1 MKWVSTADK
10 SNIVNLQHA
19 ILYGLPND
27 GGLWVPQYI
36 PTIDIEKID
45 TLTNLE
51 ICLSI
56 LKVFFS
62 PDIDETQLK
71 EIVDKAINFDIPLQK
86 LNENTYILELF
97 HGPTMAFKDFGARI
111 MALLFQHFL
120 NKTPHNYKIL
130 VATSGDTGSAVANA
144 FSNTNIPVLIFY
156 PNNKISEFQKQQ
168 ITTYGKN
175 ISSMALDGSFDDCQ
189 AIVKSLLNNDR
200 LQQQLNL
207 RFITANSINISRL
220 IPQMFYYYISYA
232 KIVRLYTKQQLSTKN
247 IIYSI
252 PSGNM
257 GNATA
262 CLLSILS
269 GLSIDKMII
278 ATNSNDTIPRF
289 ILSNG
294 LYQSMKS
301 ISTISNAMDV
311 GNPSNFQRLWSLL
324 HFNIDD
330 LQRLITGISVS
341 DSETQQII
349 KQVYETYNYLLDPHT
364 AVGYQALEKFTNNN
378 DNSND
383 IRVVVSTAS
392 PYKFKDIVEH
402 SINKQLTY
410 PTQCISYF
418 GKKQFKFNYHSN
430 TSNLIEKIWS
440 TNTIILI
447 GMPGSG
453 KSTIA
458 KYLQTLYQW
467 NLIETDQMIIDKYNK
482 KLVDIVNHFG
492 DRFMEI
498 EKETILTLTPTN
510 SKTVISPGGSV
521 VYNKDIMEHL
531 KSLGIIIHLD
541 TNSIDIEQRVDNFLE
556 RGIVMKPDDTI
567 YDLYR
572 ERLPLYHQ
580 YRELS
585 IDNSILNI
593 EETAN
598 TINNL

>member
-1 MKWVSTADK
+1 MKWVSTADN

-19 ILYGLPND
+19 LLYGLPKD

-36 PTIDIEKID
+36 PTIDIDKLD
-45 TLTNLE
+45 TFTNLE
-51 ICLSI
+51 ICFSI
-56 LKVFFS
+56 LKAFFS
-62 PDIDETQLK
+62 PDIDELQLK
-71 EIVDKAINFDIPLQK
+71 EIVDKAINFDIPLHQ
-86 LNENTYILELF
+86 LNSNTYILELF

-111 MALLFQHFL
+111 MSLLFQHFL
-120 NKTPHNYKIL
+120 SKQHNNYRIL

-144 FSNTNIPVLIFY
+144 FSNTTIPVYIFY
-156 PNNKISEFQKQQ
+156 PNKKISQFQQQQ

-175 ISSMALDGSFDDCQ
+175 ISCLALDGSFDDCQ
-189 AIVKSLLNNDR
+189 AIVKSLLNNDS
-200 LQQQLNL
+200 LQRQLNVH
-207 RFITANSINISRL
+207 FITANSINISRL

-232 KIVRLYTKQQLSTKN
+232 KLLRLYSKQHLSTKN

-269 GLSIDKMII
+269 GLSIDKMLI
-278 ATNSNDTIPRF
+278 ATNLNDTIPRF
-289 ILSNG
+289 IYSNG

-301 ISTISNAMDV
+301 IPTISNAMDV
-311 GNPSNFQRLWSLL
+311 GNPSNFQRLWSLF

-330 LQRLITGISVS
+330 LKKIITSISVS
-341 DSETQQII
+341 DEETQKTI
-349 KQVYETYNYLLDPHT
+349 KLIYGRYNYLLDPHT
-364 AVGYQALEKFTNNN
+364 AVGYRALDKINN
-378 DNSND
+378 NSND

-392 PYKFKDIVEH
+392 PYKFKDIVQQ
-402 SINKQLTY
+402 SIHQQLTY
-410 PTQCISYF
+410 PPQCLSYF
-418 GKKQFKFNYHSN
+418 DKKQFKFNYHSN
-430 TSNLIEKIWS
+430 THHLIEKMWC

-458 KYLQTLYQW
+458 KYLQTQYQW
-467 NLIETDQMIIDKYNK
+467 NLIETDQMIIDKYNQ

-492 DRFMEI
+492 DGFMEI

-510 SKTVISPGGSV
+510 TKTIISPGGSV
-521 VYNKDIMEHL
+521 VYNKAIMEHL
-531 KSLGIIIHLD
+531 LSLGIIIHLN
-541 TNSIDIEQRVDNFLE
+541 TNSKDIEKRVDNYLE
-556 RGIVMKPDDTI
+556 RGIVMKPGDTI
-567 YDLYR
+567 QDLYR

-585 IDNSILNI
+585 IDNSMLNI

-598 TINNL
+598 TINNLY

>member
-10 SNIVNLQHA
+10 SNIVNLQQA
-19 ILYGLPND
+19 ILYGLPKD
-27 GGLWVPQYI
+27 GGLWIPQYI
-36 PTIDIEKID
+36 PTIDIEKLD

-56 LKVFFS
+56 LKTFFS
-62 PDIDETQLK
+62 PDISDLELK
-71 EIVDKAINFDIPLQK
+71 EIVDKAINFDIPLHK
-86 LNENTYILELF
+86 LNSNTYILELF

-120 NKTPHNYKIL
+120 SKQPDNYRIL

-144 FSNTNIPVLIFY
+144 FSNTNIPVTIFY
-156 PNNKISEFQKQQ
+156 PNNKISNFQQQQ
-168 ITTYGKN
+168 ITSYGRN
-175 ISSMALDGSFDDCQ
+175 ISCMALDGSFDDCQ
-189 AIVKSLLNNDR
+189 AIVKSLLKNDM
-200 LQQQLNL
+200 LQKQLNVH
-207 RFITANSINISRL
+207 FITANSINISRL

-232 KIVRLYTKQQLSTKN
+232 KLLRLYTKKELSSKQL
-247 IIYSI
+247 IYTI

-269 GLSIDKMII
+269 GLSIDKIII
-278 ATNSNDTIPRF
+278 ATNLNDTIPRF
-289 ILSNG
+289 IQSNG
-294 LYQSMKS
+294 LYQSMES
-301 ISTISNAMDV
+301 IPTISNAMDV
-311 GNPSNFQRLWSLL
+311 GNPSNFQRLWSLF

-330 LQRLITGISVS
+330 LKKIITSISVS
-341 DSETQQII
+341 DKETKEAIN
-349 KQVYETYNYLLDPHT
+349 KVYGRYNYLLDPHT
-364 AVGYQALEKFTNNN
+364 AVSYQALENVTSNIE
-378 DNSND
+378 ND

-392 PYKFKDIVEH
+392 PYKFKDIVEQ
-402 SINKQLTY
+402 SIHQQLTY

-418 GKKQFKFNYHSN
+418 DKKQFKLNYHSN
-430 TSNLIEKIWS
+430 TSYLIEKLWS

-458 KYLQTLYQW
+458 KYLQRQYQW
-467 NLIETDQMIIDKYNK
+467 NLIETDQLIIDKYNK
-482 KLVDIVNHFG
+482 KLVDIVNNFG
-492 DRFMEI
+492 EGFMEI

-510 SKTVISPGGSV
+510 KKTIISPGGSV

-531 KSLGIIIHLD
+531 KSLGIIVHLD
-541 TNSIDIEQRVDNFLE
+541 TNSKDIEKRVDNYLE
-556 RGIVMKPDDTI
+556 RGIVMKPGDTI
-567 YDLYR
+567 QDLYR

-585 IDNSILNI
+585 VNNSILNI

-598 TINNL
+598 TINNLY